1 MLSAPALSA
10 VLVGLGVVCLYL
22 GAEALVRGAARLALG
37 LGLRAAVVGVTVV
50 AFATTTPELFVA
62 VLAGAGYSAALGL
75 GAVVGSNIAN
85 VGLVLGAAAL
95 VRPFDVDGEVLRRH
109 VPFMLGATGLLV
121 VLALDGR
128 VSAVDGGVL
137 LAALAVFTLTLLG
150 RSAGR
155 GVAARSAAPRDL
167 LLIGGG
173 LLLLLV
179 GARALLEGGT
189 ALLAAFGVPS
199 RVVGLT
205 VLALG
210 TSLPELATSVVSA
223 RRDEGTV
230 SVANVVGSNIYN
242 VLAVLGVLAL
252 FVPVDVPRAVVTVDL
267 PALVVFTLGGVALM
281 LHRRDVSRLDG
292 ALLLGGYVTFVVLL
306 V

>member
-1 MLSAPALSA
+1 MFSPVWVDAAFVGVG
-10 VLVGLGVVCLYL
+10 VLALYL
-22 GAEALVRGAARLALG
+22 GAEALVRGAASLALG
-37 LGLRAAVVGVTVV
+37 LGIRAAVVGVTVV

-62 VLAGAGYSAALGL
+62 VLAGAGYSTALGL

-85 VGLVLGAAAL
+85 VGLVLGTAAL

-121 VLALDGR
+121 VLAVDGR
-128 VSAVDGGVL
+128 ISAVDGGVL
-137 LAALAVFTLTLLG
+137 LLALATFTATLLL
-150 RSAGR
+150 RSSG
-155 GVAARSAAPRDL
+155 GGGSVRSAAPRDL
-167 LLIGGG
+167 LLVGGG
-173 LLLLLV
+173 LLALLV
-179 GARALLEGGT
+179 GARALIDGGT
-189 ALLAAFGVPS
+189 GLLAGFGVPT

-242 VLAVLGVLAL
+242 VLAVLGILAL
-252 FVPVDVPRAVVTVDL
+252 FVPVDVPRSVVTVDL
-267 PALVVFTLGGVALM
+267 PVLVAFTLGGVALM
-281 LHRRDVSRLDG
+281 IHDRDVSRLDG
-292 ALLLGGYVTFVVLL
+292 ALLLVGYASFVVLL

>member
-1 MLSAPALSA
+1 MVPPAAFHA
-10 VLVGLGVVCLYL
+10 VLVCVGVAALYL
-22 GAEALVRGAARLALG
+22 GAEALVRGATRLALG
-37 LGLRAAVVGVTVV
+37 IGLRAAVVGVTVV

-62 VLAGAGYSAALGL
+62 VLAGAGYSTALGL

-85 VGLVLGAAAL
+85 VGLVLGVAAL

-109 VPFMLGATGLLV
+109 VPFMLGATVLLV
-121 VLALDGR
+121 VVAVDGR
-128 VSAVDGGVL
+128 VSAVDGAVL
-137 LAALAVFTLTLLG
+137 LVALAAFTATLLL
-150 RSAGR
+150 RSG
-155 GVAARSAAPRDL
+155 GHGTSVRSAAPRDV
-167 LLIGGG
+167 LLIGAG
-173 LLLLLV
+173 LFFLLV
-179 GARALLEGGT
+179 GARALIEGGT
-189 ALLAAFGVPS
+189 GLLAGFGVPS

-223 RRDEGTV
+223 RRDEGAV

-252 FVPVDVPRAVVTVDL
+252 FVPVDVPRAVVAVDL
-267 PALVVFTLGGVALM
+267 PALVAFTVVGVALM
-281 LHRRDVSRLDG
+281 IHGRDVSRLDG
-292 ALLLGGYVTFVVLL
+292 ALLLVGYVSFVVVL

>member
-1 MLSAPALSA
+1 MLSPVWVDAAFVGVG
-10 VLVGLGVVCLYL
+10 VLALYL
-22 GAEALVRGAARLALG
+22 GAEALVRGAASLALG
-37 LGLRAAVVGVTVV
+37 LGIRAAVVGVTVV

-62 VLAGAGYSAALGL
+62 VLAGAGYSTALGL

-85 VGLVLGAAAL
+85 VGLVLGTAAL

-121 VLALDGR
+121 VLAVDGR
-128 VSAVDGGVL
+128 ISAVDGGVL
-137 LAALAVFTLTLLG
+137 LLALAAFTATLLL
-150 RSAGR
+150 RSSGGR
-155 GVAARSAAPRDL
+155 GSVRSAAPRDL
-167 LLIGGG
+167 LLVGAG
-173 LLLLLV
+173 LLALLV
-179 GARALLEGGT
+179 GARALIDGGT
-189 ALLAAFGVPS
+189 GLLAGFGVPT

-252 FVPVDVPRAVVTVDL
+252 FVPVDVPRSVVVVDL
-267 PALVVFTLGGVALM
+267 PVLVAFTLGGVALM
-281 LHRRDVSRLDG
+281 IHDRDVSRLDG
-292 ALLLGGYVTFVVLL
+292 ALLLGGYASFVVLL